1 MPHYTALAAMHR
13 VTQTRYVSSPRL
25 DVSDSVAHNVQAID
39 TSSSRQ
45 GYETRHAALRG
56 AGRHALSDAAEVCA
70 SPPPDVSDNV
80 AYNLQ
85 AIKLDLFSRRG
96 YEMRHN
102 PFGAGHH
109 AYDDVP
115 REKKVRRCLT

>member
-70 SPPPDVSDNV
+70 SPALMFRTMSLTIYRPLNSTCSPVE
-80 AYNLQ
+80 A
-85 AIKLDLFSRRG
+85 
-96 YEMRHN
+96 MR
-102 PFGAGHH
+102 
-109 AYDDVP
+109 
-115 REKKVRRCLT
+115 